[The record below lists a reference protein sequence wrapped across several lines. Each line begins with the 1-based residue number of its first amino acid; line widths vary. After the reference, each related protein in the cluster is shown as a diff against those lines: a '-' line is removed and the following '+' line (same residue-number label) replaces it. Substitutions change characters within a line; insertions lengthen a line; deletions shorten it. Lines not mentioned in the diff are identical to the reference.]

1 MAVWLAGLDG
11 GLASGALLSQMRQLA
26 TYSRPKGR
34 GRRALKEAWVK
45 STGGTLGNER
55 GVNRQVAVWRVGEK
69 VIFSRKVNFHQEK
82 LKWILTF
89 LIRAHLGGN

>member
-1 MAVWLAGLDG
+1 MAGLGGGLAGWLAGLDA

-55 GVNRQVAVWRVGEK
+55 GVNRQSFKSDR
-69 VIFSRKVNFHQEK
+69 S
-82 LKWILTF
+82 LKKQC
-89 LIRAHLGGN
+89 

>member
-1 MAVWLAGLDG
+1 MAGLDA

-55 GVNRQVAVWRVGEK
+55 GVNRQSFKSDR
-69 VIFSRKVNFHQEK
+69 S
-82 LKWILTF
+82 LKKQC
-89 LIRAHLGGN
+89 

>member
-1 MAVWLAGLDG
+1 MAGLGGGLAGWLAGLDA

-34 GRRALKEAWVK
+34 GRGALKEAWVK

-55 GVNRQVAVWRVGEK
+55 GVNRQSFTRSFK
-69 VIFSRKVNFHQEK
+69 SDRS
-82 LKWILTF
+82 LKKQC
-89 LIRAHLGGN
+89 

>member
-1 MAVWLAGLDG
+1 MLVWLAGLDA

-55 GVNRQVAVWRVGEK
+55 GVNRQSFKPDR
-69 VIFSRKVNFHQEK
+69 S
-82 LKWILTF
+82 LKNSVETRISYVMLILTWTAG
-89 LIRAHLGGN
+89 LRLLGRGL

>member
-1 MAVWLAGLDG
+1 MAGLGGGLAGWLAGLDG

-55 GVNRQVAVWRVGEK
+55 GVNRQSFTSAFKSDR
-69 VIFSRKVNFHQEK
+69 S
-82 LKWILTF
+82 LKKQC
-89 LIRAHLGGN
+89 

>member
-1 MAVWLAGLDG
+1 MAGLGGGLAGWLAGLDA

-69 VIFSRKVNFHQEK
+69 VNFFQK
-82 LKWILTF
+82 
-89 LIRAHLGGN
+89 G

>member
-1 MAVWLAGLDG
+1 MLSIVIMGGLKKRLKSKKVKFWLVGAGLDA

-55 GVNRQVAVWRVGEK
+55 GVNRQSFTRSFK
-69 VIFSRKVNFHQEK
+69 SDRS
-82 LKWILTF
+82 LKKQC
-89 LIRAHLGGN
+89 